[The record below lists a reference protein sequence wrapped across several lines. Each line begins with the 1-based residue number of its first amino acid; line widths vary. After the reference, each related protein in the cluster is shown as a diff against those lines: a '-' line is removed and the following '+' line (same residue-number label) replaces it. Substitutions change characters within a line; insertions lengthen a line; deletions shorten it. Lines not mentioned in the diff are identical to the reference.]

1 MSGNVSPRTSK
12 RVVALLRHLTLRV
25 DAASVRKLRMYG
37 TMLPRNLV
45 ASSEKPV
52 VDWVN
57 FPEGIPTF
65 SLWDA
70 LHDGDLL
77 SIESDLLART
87 VTLRFDVDYVRD
99 FHHLPEG
106 TQFVIIVNGVASVR
120 SLRSVPWPGGC
131 PIPPGTP
138 NEQQRI
144 MISEYHRKWR
154 EESQSWNDFEQLIS
168 DGLEVSNATLGRGSD
183 AIALQLGLMVGGDF
197 YVEAYI
203 RGDGATFHV
212 GEKRVTLEEFFA
224 LGEAYWKAFSERA
237 EKRQLPA
244 E

>member
-1 MSGNVSPRTSK
+1 
-12 RVVALLRHLTLRV
+12 
-25 DAASVRKLRMYG
+25 
-37 TMLPRNLV
+37 MLPRNLV
-45 ASSEKPV
+45 ASDERPI

-106 TQFVIIVNGVASVR
+106 TQFVIIVNGVRSVR

-138 NEQQRI
+138 NEQQSI
-144 MISEYHRKWR
+144 IISEYHRKWR
-154 EESQSWNDFEQLIS
+154 EESQSWTDFERLTS
-168 DGLEVSNATLGRGSD
+168 DPYGLEVSVANLGLGPD
-183 AIALQLGLMVGGDF
+183 AVALQLGLLVARDS

-203 RGDGATFHV
+203 RGEGITFYA
-212 GEKRVTLEEFFA
+212 GEKQATLEEFVA
-224 LGEAYWKAFSERA
+224 LGEAYWEAFADRG
-237 EKRQLPA
+237 KRQ
-244 E
+244 

>member
-1 MSGNVSPRTSK
+1 
-12 RVVALLRHLTLRV
+12 
-25 DAASVRKLRMYG
+25 
-37 TMLPRNLV
+37 MLPRNLV
-45 ASSEKPV
+45 ASDEKPI

-77 SIESDLLART
+77 SIESNLLART

-106 TQFVIIVNGVASVR
+106 TQFVIVVNGVQSVR

-138 NEQQRI
+138 NEQQSI
-144 MISEYHRKWR
+144 IISEYHRKWR
-154 EESQSWNDFEQLIS
+154 EESQAWNDFEQLIS

-183 AIALQLGLMVGGDF
+183 VVALQLGLMVGGDS

-212 GEKRVTLEEFFA
+212 GEKLVTLEEFFA
-224 LGEAYWKAFSERA
+224 LGEAYWNAFAERA
-237 EKRQLPA
+237 ENRRTHA

>member
-1 MSGNVSPRTSK
+1 VPEVESG
-12 RVVALLRHLTLRV
+12 A
-25 DAASVRKLRMYG
+25 G
-37 TMLPRNLV
+37 TMLARNLV
-45 ASSEKPV
+45 ASDEKPI

-57 FPEGIPTF
+57 FPEGIPTL

-77 SIESDLLART
+77 SIGSDLLVRT

-106 TQFVIIVNGVASVR
+106 TQFVIIVNGVQSVR
-120 SLRSVPWPGGC
+120 SLRSIPWPGGC

-138 NEQQRI
+138 NEQQSLI
-144 MISEYHRKWR
+144 ISEYQRKCR
-154 EESQSWNDFEQLIS
+154 EESQSWNDFEQLTS
-168 DGLEVSNATLGRGSD
+168 NGLTVLNATLGRGSD
-183 AIALQLGLMVGGDF
+183 VVALQLGLIVGGDD

-203 RGDGATFHV
+203 RGDGTTFHV
-212 GEKRVTLEEFFA
+212 GEKLVTLEEFLA
-224 LGEAYWKAFSERA
+224 LGEAYWNAFAERVENRRA
-237 EKRQLPA
+237 PA

>member
-1 MSGNVSPRTSK
+1 
-12 RVVALLRHLTLRV
+12 
-25 DAASVRKLRMYG
+25 
-37 TMLPRNLV
+37 MLPRNLV
-45 ASSEKPV
+45 ASDERPI

-106 TQFVIIVNGVASVR
+106 TQFVIIVNGVQSVR

-138 NEQQRI
+138 NEQQSI
-144 MISEYHRKWR
+144 IISEYHRKWR
-154 EESQSWNDFEQLIS
+154 EESQSWTDFERLTS
-168 DGLEVSNATLGRGSD
+168 DPYGLEVSVANLGLGPD
-183 AIALQLGLMVGGDF
+183 AVALQLGLLVARDS

-203 RGDGATFHV
+203 RGEGITFYA
-212 GEKRVTLEEFFA
+212 GEKQATLEEFVA
-224 LGEAYWKAFSERA
+224 LGEAYWEAFADRG
-237 EKRQLPA
+237 KRQ
-244 E
+244 

>member
-1 MSGNVSPRTSK
+1 MASG
-12 RVVALLRHLTLRV
+12 
-25 DAASVRKLRMYG
+25 
-37 TMLPRNLV
+37 
-45 ASSEKPV
+45 EKPT

-65 SLWDA
+65 SLWEA

-106 TQFVIIVNGVASVR
+106 TQFVIIVNGVRSVR

-138 NEQQRI
+138 NEQQSI
-144 MISEYHRKWR
+144 IISEYHRKWR
-154 EESQSWNDFEQLIS
+154 EESQSWDDFEQLIS
-168 DGLEVSNATLGRGSD
+168 DGLVVSNATLGRGSD
-183 AIALQLGLMVGGDF
+183 VVALQLGLMVGGDS
-197 YVEAYI
+197 YVWAYI

-212 GEKRVTLEEFFA
+212 GEKLVTLEEFFA
-224 LGEAYWKAFSERA
+224 LGNAYWNAFAERV
-237 EKRQLPA
+237 KNRRIPA

>member
-1 MSGNVSPRTSK
+1 M
-12 RVVALLRHLTLRV
+12 
-25 DAASVRKLRMYG
+25 ASDQKLI
-37 TMLPRNLV
+37 
-45 ASSEKPV
+45 

-57 FPEGIPTF
+57 IPEAIPTF

-77 SIESDLLART
+77 SIESDLLGRT

-99 FHHLPEG
+99 FHQLPEG
-106 TQFVIIVNGVASVR
+106 TQFVIIVNGVQSVR

-138 NEQQRI
+138 NEQQSLI
-144 MISEYHRKWR
+144 ISEYRRKWR
-154 EESQSWNDFEQLIS
+154 EESQSWSDFEQLIG

-183 AIALQLGLMVGGDF
+183 AVALQLGLMVGRDF

-203 RGDGATFHV
+203 RGDRATFQV
-212 GEKRVTLEEFFA
+212 GEKLVTLEDFLA
-224 LGEAYWKAFSERA
+224 LGEAYWNAFSERA
-237 EKRQLPA
+237 ENRRTPP
-244 E
+244 ER